1 MSTRWTT
8 FTAVVLRG
16 KRRVLIRPYVM
27 GVGQTNLV
35 PLQADVSH
43 TEFSGSRAL
52 LPTRMNKIAV
62 MKAARSGEA
71 TQTITIAQTG
81 RVMDNCFVFALQS
94 R

>member
-1 MSTRWTT
+1 
-8 FTAVVLRG
+8 
-16 KRRVLIRPYVM
+16 
-27 GVGQTNLV
+27 
-35 PLQADVSH
+35 
-43 TEFSGSRAL
+43 
-52 LPTRMNKIAV
+52 MNKIAV